1 MSSIDGTE
9 PSQVFNDQWLPF
21 IAQSPIAIYVPIL
34 SSCYFQASTRRIPVE
49 KSVEVIAIK
58 GKLINLINEH
68 IVSHSRGVN
77 DDSIAAVMSLTYTEV
92 RTSNFIGKS

>member
-9 PSQVFNDQWLPF
+9 PSQVFNGQWLPF
-21 IAQSPIAIYVPIL
+21 LIQSPIAIYVPIL

-49 KSVEVIAIK
+49 KSLEVIATK
-58 GKLINLINEH
+58 SDLIALINEH
-68 IVSHSRGVN
+68 IVSHSRGVD

-92 RTSNFIGKS
+92 RTFNFIRKL